1 MLRSI
6 YYDEGPD
13 EADAPAGSLKFA
25 SQIIGTMG
33 APVESQFESHSG
45 HELWE
50 DEDIVYSQDP
60 LATGLLAMDSFS
72 ATITEK
78 GQGPAPLEG
87 VMLSSEV

>member
-1 MLRSI
+1 MLQTI
-6 YYDEGPD
+6 YIDDG
-13 EADAPAGSLKFA
+13 LWKFV
-25 SQIIGTMG
+25 SQIIGNMG
-33 APVESQFESHSG
+33 APVESQFESHSER
-45 HELWE
+45 ELWE

-78 GQGPAPLEG
+78 GQGPAHLEE